1 MLTNRV
7 LAARFAMNA
16 MRACVFGAV
25 VALACVRALSAQQRA
40 PAKYVLPDTMS
51 TLRGAVTDARGHP
64 LDSIEVYVMTSGQRT
79 RTDSAGRYLIVNL
92 LDGPTRIRAR
102 RVGWQPADTTVSLPH
117 HGTGTVNFTLTG
129 RVSALDTIRVRT
141 SQDDCA
147 PRNFYGFACRRRAG
161 VGVFRDSAE
170 LAALKPEW
178 DADLF
183 DGIPGLRRD
192 GHGVVAVTHWRCL
205 VRLINGHPPTLYDRV
220 SARMLGYVKDI
231 KAIEFYA
238 DGDEAPKWYKVF
250 AWPPQSPTPCS
261 LIVYWTR

>member
-1 MLTNRV
+1 MRTILSIAV
-7 LAARFAMNA
+7 LA
-16 MRACVFGAV
+16 FGASH
-25 VALACVRALSAQQRA
+25 ALHAQSSA
-40 PAKYVLPDTMS
+40 PATPAPHAAPPTFVEPDTMS
-51 TLRGAVTDARGHP
+51 VVRGTVTDRAGHP

-79 RTDSAGRYLIVNL
+79 RTDAAGHYVIVNL
-92 LDGPTRIRAR
+92 LNGPTRLRAR
-102 RVGWQPADTTVSLPH
+102 RVGWQPADTTFVLARH
-117 HGTGTVNFTLTG
+117 TTTIVNFVLAG

-170 LAALKPEW
+170 LAALKPDY

-205 VRLINGHPPTLYDRV
+205 VRLINGHPPTPYDRE
-220 SARMLGYVKDI
+220 SAKMLGYVDGV

-238 DGDEAPKWYKVF
+238 DAHDAPKWYKVF
-250 AWPPQSPTPCS
+250 TWPAGSPTPCS